1 MSIPS
6 ITGQLLRFGDGRKF
20 AIYTRDGAGWVANFT
35 DHRVEIVDATTWF
48 RTCGDLALSH
58 SLRQKA
64 LNSAVAIP
72 LEVALQIESLHCDEA
87 KPVRKPFEV
96 SDTVLGDLRW
106 RRALKSQLTDWLNK
120 RIRHRTN
127 SIS

>member
-1 MSIPS
+1 MSIHS
-6 ITGQLLRFGDGRKF
+6 IAGKLLRFGDGRKV
-20 AIYTRDGAGWVANFT
+20 AIYTRDGARWVADFT

-72 LEVALQIESLHCDEA
+72 VEIALQIESLHCDEA
-87 KPVRKPFEV
+87 EPVRKPFEV
-96 SDTVLGDLRW
+96 SDTAHGDVRW
-106 RRALKSQLTDWLNK
+106 IRALTSQLADWLTK
-120 RIRHRTN
+120 RIRSRTN
-127 SIS
+127 SIR